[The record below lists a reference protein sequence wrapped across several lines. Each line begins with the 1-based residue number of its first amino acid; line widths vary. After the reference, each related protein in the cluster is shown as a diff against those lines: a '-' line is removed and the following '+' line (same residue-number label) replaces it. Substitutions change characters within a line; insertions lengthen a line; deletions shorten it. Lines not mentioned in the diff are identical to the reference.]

1 VADEKDRF
9 GEKIRDL
16 EKAREDQW
24 AAQRD
29 RELLENLRR
38 KQAELKSA
46 VSAAAETMGA
56 LCPRCHHQLVKTEH
70 HGITVL
76 SCPEDG
82 GGWLDQADLKRLLQ
96 KAGAR

>member
-9 GEKIRDL
+9 GDKIRDL

-38 KQAELKSA
+38 KQAELKQA
-46 VSAAAETMGA
+46 VSAATESMGA
-56 LCPRCHHQLVKTEH
+56 LCPRCHHPLVKTEQ
-70 HGITVL
+70 HGVTL
-76 SCPEDG
+76 LTCPEDG
-82 GGWLDQADLKRLLQ
+82 GGWLDKSDLHKLLQ
-96 KAGAR
+96 RSR

>member
-1 VADEKDRF
+1 VSDEKDRF
-9 GEKIRDL
+9 GDKIRDL

-29 RELLENLRR
+29 RELLERLRR
-38 KQAELKSA
+38 KQAELKQA

-56 LCPRCHHQLVKTEH
+56 LCPRCHHPLVKTEQK
-70 HGITVL
+70 GLTIL

-82 GGWLDQADLKRLLQ
+82 GGWLDQAELKSLLQ
-96 KAGAR
+96 RLK

>member
-24 AAQRD
+24 AAQKD

-38 KQAELKSA
+38 KQAELKQA
-46 VSAAAETMGA
+46 VSAATENMGA
-56 LCPRCHHQLVKTEH
+56 LCPRCHHPLVKTHEN
-70 HGITVL
+70 GLTVL
-76 SCPEDG
+76 TCPEDG
-82 GGWLDQADLKRLLQ
+82 GGWLDQADLKALLQ
-96 KAGAR
+96 RLK

>member
-9 GEKIRDL
+9 GDKIKDL

-38 KQAELKSA
+38 KQAELKNA
-46 VSAAAETMGA
+46 MSAATETMGA
-56 LCPRCHHQLVKTEH
+56 LCPRCHHQLVKGEQ
-70 HGITVL
+70 GGVSVL
-76 SCPEDG
+76 SCPDNDG
-82 GGWLDQADLKRLLQ
+82 AWLDQAELNRLLQ
-96 KAGAR
+96 RLK

>member
-38 KQAELKSA
+38 KQAELKNA
-46 VSAAAETMGA
+46 MSAATETIGT
-56 LCPRCHHQLVKTEH
+56 LCPRCHHQLVKVEH
-70 HGITVL
+70 GGVSILT
-76 SCPEDG
+76 CPEDG
-82 GGWLDQADLKRLLQ
+82 GGWLDQSDLKQLLERL
-96 KAGAR
+96 K

>member
-1 VADEKDRF
+1 MADEKDRF

-38 KQAELKSA
+38 KQAELKTA
-46 VSAAAETMGA
+46 MSAATEAMGA
-56 LCPRCHHQLVKTEH
+56 LCPRCHHQLVKAEQNGLT
-70 HGITVL
+70 ILT
-76 SCPEDG
+76 CPEDG
-82 GGWLDQADLKRLLQ
+82 GAWLDQSELKQLLQ
-96 KAGAR
+96 RLK

>member
-1 VADEKDRF
+1 MADEKDRF

-46 VSAAAETMGA
+46 MSAATEAMGA
-56 LCPRCHHQLVKTEH
+56 LCPRCHHQLVKTERS
-70 HGITVL
+70 GVALLI
-76 SCPEDG
+76 CPEDG
-82 GGWLDQADLKRLLQ
+82 GAWLDKAELNKLLAH
-96 KAGAR
+96 KS